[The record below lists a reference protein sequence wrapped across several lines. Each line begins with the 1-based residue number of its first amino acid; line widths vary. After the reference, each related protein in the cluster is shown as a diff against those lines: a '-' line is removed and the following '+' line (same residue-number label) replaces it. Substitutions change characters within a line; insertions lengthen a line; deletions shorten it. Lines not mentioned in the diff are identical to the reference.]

1 MGIES
6 AALPVIQAPPLPPRC
21 SDLAQSGVWLIAAR
35 LPAAAAVTVQLSA
48 DAARF
53 GRPSRALCGST
64 LSAQALRIRQNAGR
78 GGGGKHMGPVAKLL
92 RLA

>member
-1 MGIES
+1 MLH
-6 AALPVIQAPPLPPRC
+6 ACPLLLQTRTHMQ
-21 SDLAQSGVWLIAAR
+21 LGANAAR
-35 LPAAAAVTVQLSA
+35 LN
-48 DAARF
+48 
-53 GRPSRALCGST
+53 GRPRRALCGST